1 MSVPFISFSRNE
13 RTLDALVAQ
22 SVERVL
28 GKDEVGSS
36 SLLGGSSSLSINNN
50 NKNNINYG

>member
-1 MSVPFISFSRNE
+1 MSVPFISFSRGKG
-13 RTLDALVAQ
+13 DFGALVAQ

-36 SLLGGSSSLSINNN
+36 SLLGGSISNFNQQ
-50 NKNNINYG
+50 